1 MNTEYR
7 EKFLTELKVKL
18 LGVVELI
25 DSCDIDDIAGIG
37 LFGEDNDLIFEKDLA
52 RYLGVDPKTLYRLR
66 IDGLVSYTRVGKF
79 IKYKMCDVKDILD
92 GGYVKKTTATIEEIK
107 IQHKKDVTKR
117 RYIAT
122 NK

>member
-25 DSCDIDDIAGIG
+25 DSCDIDDIAGLG

-79 IKYKMCDVKDILD
+79 IKYKTSDVKDILD
-92 GGYVKKTTATIEEIK
+92 SGYVKKTTATIEEIK
-107 IQHKKDVTKR
+107 IQYKKDVTKR